1 MGAILGLIFVGIA
14 ILLILGFF
22 AVNRWGSRARDRE
35 KSSGLR
41 SNRQMGA
48 ANTDTRGTGIN

>member
-14 ILLILGFF
+14 ILLVLGFF
-22 AVNRWGSRARDRE
+22 AVNRWSSRARDRE
-35 KSSGLR
+35 KSSGRRR
-41 SNRQMGA
+41 SQQMGA

>member
-22 AVNRWGSRARDRE
+22 AVNRWSSRARDRE
-35 KSSGLR
+35 NSSGLR
-41 SNRQMGA
+41 SSRQMGA